1 MSHYTSIISFKTRA
15 LSSVVVHT
23 SFTLLAII
31 TLPSRYTHLLSTL
44 SKSLHFEAE
53 RVWTW
58 FIDSEDTCHISSHT
72 GGTTGGTHVL
82 RDGPEKFT
90 RVHMYVLKVGGY
102 PGARYLVTLVKQI
115 QYIYYFYFYFL
126 YVATY
131 YTVQFKALTGVPV
144 HPTIYNYYFYNFV
157 PSTKQGTRV
166 YHTTCTTVVH
176 VVRWYSLLFKV

>member
-15 LSSVVVHT
+15 LSSVVVRT

-31 TLPSRYTHLLSTL
+31 ILPSRYTHLLSTP

-58 FIDSEDTCHISSHT
+58 FIDSEDTCHIPVQYSHTVIRHT
-72 GGTTGGTHVL
+72 GGAHITYVL

-115 QYIYYFYFYFL
+115 QYIYKLFL
-126 YVATY
+126 
-131 YTVQFKALTGVPV
+131 F
-144 HPTIYNYYFYNFV
+144 
-157 PSTKQGTRV
+157 
-166 YHTTCTTVVH
+166 
-176 VVRWYSLLFKV
+176 LLFICGHILYCTI

>member
-15 LSSVVVHT
+15 LSSVVVRT

-31 TLPSRYTHLLSTL
+31 ILPSRYTHLLSTP

-102 PGARYLVTLVKQI
+102 PGARYLVTLVKRKTDVQI
-115 QYIYYFYFYFL
+115 QYPVYYFYFYFL
-126 YVATY
+126 N
-131 YTVQFKALTGVPV
+131 FKALRVPGTCS
-144 HPTIYNYYFYNFV
+144 PYNYMLYYFYNFV
-157 PSTKQGTRV
+157 PSTKQGTKV
-166 YHTTCTTVVH
+166 PVCTTLHVCSMYTTV
-176 VVRWYSLLFKV
+176 VVRWY

>member
-58 FIDSEDTCHISSHT
+58 FIDSELLIQKIHATYLVIQV
-72 GGTTGGTHVL
+72 VL
-82 RDGPEKFT
+82 QV
-90 RVHMYVLKVGGY
+90 VHMYSEMALKSSPGY
-102 PGARYLVTLVKQI
+102 
-115 QYIYYFYFYFL
+115 
-126 YVATY
+126 
-131 YTVQFKALTGVPV
+131 
-144 HPTIYNYYFYNFV
+144 
-157 PSTKQGTRV
+157 
-166 YHTTCTTVVH
+166 TCT
-176 VVRWYSLLFKV
+176 Y

>member
-15 LSSVVVHT
+15 LSSVVVRT

-31 TLPSRYTHLLSTL
+31 ILPSRYTHLLSTP

-102 PGARYLVTLVKQI
+102 PGARYLVTLVLVKQI
-115 QYIYYFYFYFL
+115 QYFLFIFTFYTHNL
-126 YVATY
+126 KIPGT
-131 YTVQFKALTGVPV
+131 
-144 HPTIYNYYFYNFV
+144 YNYYFYFLQFCTKYQYQVHKYQV
-157 PSTKQGTRV
+157 PIHVPRCTRV
-166 YHTTCTTVVH
+166 YTTCV
-176 VVRWYSLLFKV
+176 LQ